1 MKPSWIGG
9 WRGSLLAAAVC
20 VLCALPGLIALPTV
34 DRNEA
39 VFAQG
44 TAQML
49 DEHNPT
55 DIRFQ
60 QRVRPGSMPG
70 AHWLQAASVTAASR
84 TEARAIWAYRLP
96 SLIGVIVLV
105 VATVRGGGRLFG
117 PRAGF
122 AAGLVM
128 ATSALGA
135 TLSDL
140 ATADALFAGAA
151 AVMLAAFGYLYAAH
165 REGARLRRRDKI
177 IFWAA
182 LIAAFMIKGPLILGL
197 AGLAA
202 LALVLMDR
210 QIRWLNQLGWTWG
223 LIGLCAVAGPW
234 LMAVTVSTDGQFW
247 QGAPSLIR
255 GGFGLQTAI
264 LPLLLFPAGL
274 LLPFAATYA
283 WRERALPGVRL
294 AVAWFAPAWIALEM
308 LPGLQLHGASSLYI
322 AVVWLGCA
330 GLLSGRAGP
339 AVRATAA
346 LLALACAGL
355 AATAAFQLAWR
366 FGDGDDWPAAGLAMI
381 LAAVAGLAGARA
393 AWRPERMAP
402 QVVTLAAGGLTIAL
416 MLGAVLPGAHALWP
430 TRNLLRGLEMA
441 GLDPRGG
448 LARGPVASSGY
459 EEPSLVFKLGSDTQF
474 GDAGVVAAALADN
487 RPAIVSEDQRALT
500 LQLLAARGMS
510 ARTVYHFQGFDPAE
524 ARPVSL
530 YILKSAP

>member
-1 MKPSWIGG
+1 MKRSWIGG
-9 WRGSLLAAAVC
+9 WRGSLLAAAIS

-60 QRVRPGSMPG
+60 ERVRPGSMPG
-70 AHWLQAASVTAASR
+70 AHWLQAASVTVVSEA
-84 TEARAIWAYRLP
+84 EARAIWAYRLP
-96 SLIGVIVLV
+96 SLLGVVVLV

-122 AAGLVM
+122 VSGLVL

-165 REGARLRRRDKI
+165 REGVRLRRRDKV

-182 LIAAFMIKGPLILGL
+182 LIAAVMLKGPLILGL
-197 AGLAA
+197 AGLAGI
-202 LALVLMDR
+202 ALVVMDR
-210 QIRWLNQLGWTWG
+210 QIKWLNQLGLTWG
-223 LIGLCAVAGPW
+223 LIALGAVAGPW

-247 QGAPSLIR
+247 QGAPSLVR
-255 GGFGLQTAI
+255 GGLGLQTAI

-274 LLPFAATYA
+274 LLPFAAGHA
-283 WRERALPGVRL
+283 WREQASPGVRL
-294 AVAWFAPAWIALEM
+294 AIAWLAPAWIALEM

-339 AVRATAA
+339 AVRLTAA
-346 LLALACAGL
+346 AVSLICAGVV
-355 AATAAFQLAWR
+355 ATAAFQLAWR
-366 FGDGDDWPAAGLAMI
+366 FGDGNDWPAAGLAMV
-381 LAAVAGLAGARA
+381 LAAGAGLAGARA
-393 AWRPERMAP
+393 AWRPDRVAA
-402 QVVTLAAGGLTIAL
+402 QILTLAAGGLTTAL
-416 MLGAVLPGAHALWP
+416 LLGAVLPGAQALWP
-430 TRNLLRGLEMA
+430 TRNLLRGLEIA

-459 EEPSLVFKLGSDTQF
+459 EEPSLVFNLGSDTQL
-474 GDAGVVAAALADN
+474 GDAAVAVAALADN
-487 RPAIVSEDQRALT
+487 RPAIVAEDQKAAA
-500 LQLLAARGMS
+500 LQLLAARG
-510 ARTVYHFQGFDPAE
+510 RTADVVYHFQGYDPAE
-524 ARPVSL
+524 ATSVSL